1 MKNLDAVIEELMGT
15 PPSRIRPEFTSDWA
29 HVVRVE
35 MPDGS
40 VLAAKY
46 PKAGASSTTKLEAR
60 MLEYLG
66 SKTELPVPELMAAT
80 PEILLMSFIE
90 RRGGLDEAAQKDAA
104 VHIAKLHELSS
115 ESFGFPFDTLYG
127 PADQPNPR
135 TTSWVEFF
143 RDQRLLQMARVTA
156 AAGRISGRMLGRIE
170 AFAGKLDDL
179 ISEPVA
185 PSLLHGDLW
194 QGNVIVNEGRVAAF
208 LDPAIY
214 FGHAEMDLAFST
226 LFGTMTEP
234 FFEVYN
240 SYRTIEP
247 DFFEVRKEIYN
258 LWPLLGHV
266 LFFGES
272 YLGQVE
278 AVLRRH
284 GV

>member
-1 MKNLDAVIEELMGT
+1 
-15 PPSRIRPEFTSDWA
+15 
-29 HVVRVE
+29 
-35 MPDGS
+35 
-40 VLAAKY
+40 
-46 PKAGASSTTKLEAR
+46 

-66 SKTELPVPELMAAT
+66 SKTELPVPEVMAAS
-80 PEILLMSFIE
+80 PEILLMSFME
-90 RRGGLDEAAQKDAA
+90 KRGGLDRAAQKDAA

-115 ESFGFPFDTLYG
+115 ESFGFGFDTLYG

-143 RDQRLLQMARVTA
+143 RDRRLLHMARVTA
-156 AAGRISGRMLGRIE
+156 AAGRISNRMLGRIE
-170 AFAGKLDDL
+170 AFAGQLDDL
-179 ISEPVA
+179 ISDPAA
-185 PSLLHGDLW
+185 PSLVHGDLW
-194 QGNVIVNEGRVAAF
+194 QGNVIVNDGRVAAF

-226 LFGTMTEP
+226 LFGTMTAP

-266 LFFGES
+266 LFFGQS